1 MIHAFPRFTRNGFTL
16 LEVMIALVVV
26 ALAML
31 ALTRLAGIQIQ
42 TTDGLRERTL
52 AGWIAANA
60 ITETKLSGTY
70 PATGIRDAR
79 GRFAN
84 RDWRWRIDVQ
94 ATPDERV
101 RRIDVSVFLGES
113 KEPSASLSGFAGADL
128 VQ

>member
-1 MIHAFPRFTRNGFTL
+1 MIHKAPRSMRRGFTL
-16 LEVMIALVVV
+16 IEVMIALVIV

-31 ALTRLAGIQIQ
+31 ALTRLAAIQIQ

-60 ITETKLSGTY
+60 ITETKLASPY
-70 PATGIRDAR
+70 PPTGVSDAR
-79 GRFAN
+79 GRFGN

-113 KEPSASLSGFAGADL
+113 TEPSASLSGFAGADL
-128 VQ
+128 IQ

>member
-1 MIHAFPRFTRNGFTL
+1 MIRAFPRFRRSGFTL
-16 LEVMIALVVV
+16 IEVMIALVVV

-31 ALTRLAGIQIQ
+31 ALTRLAAVEIQ

-60 ITETKLSGTY
+60 ITETKLASPY
-70 PATGIRDAR
+70 PPTGVRDAR
-79 GRFAN
+79 GRFGN

-101 RRIDVSVFLGES
+101 RRIDVSVFLGEA

-128 VQ
+128 IQ

>member
-1 MIHAFPRFTRNGFTL
+1 MIDAAPRFRRNGFTL
-16 LEVMIALVVV
+16 IEVMIALVVV

-31 ALTRLAGIQIQ
+31 ALTRLAGIEIQ
-42 TTDGLRERTL
+42 TTDSLRERTL

-60 ITETKLSGTY
+60 ITETKLASPY
-70 PATGIRDAR
+70 PPTGVRDAR

-84 RDWRWRIDVQ
+84 LDWRWRIDVK

-113 KEPSASLSGFAGADL
+113 KEPSASLSGFAGSDL
-128 VQ
+128 IQ